1 MWHIVCG
8 TSALTYDLVHVTR
21 TDGRRER
28 HSLHSPRLI
37 LSSSQVFVYDHVAI
51 LLTIPVRPLHLIII
65 NQHKQ
70 GKVHNPTGAGVRA
83 VSSGVQK
90 KTASVAAAGKIQN
103 GNDSSN
109 GNKQPHLDS
118 HSHGSRPGPHRH
130 HHHHHI
136 TDDELATQVKE
147 GTAKRNIT
155 RKKTDPAVGGNYD
168 SKSKKMG
175 GAG

>member
-1 MWHIVCG
+1 MHNPN
-8 TSALTYDLVHVTR
+8 LVYFFYR
-21 TDGRRER
+21 LFSQRRAFLI
-28 HSLHSPRLI
+28 SLNNHM
-37 LSSSQVFVYDHVAI
+37 
-51 LLTIPVRPLHLIII
+51 
-65 NQHKQ
+65 Q

-83 VSSGVQK
+83 VSSGVQRK
-90 KTASVAAAGKIQN
+90 AASVAAAGKSESGN
-103 GNDSSN
+103 GNSSN
-109 GNKQPHLDS
+109 GNKTSHHPVS

-130 HHHHHI
+130 HHHI
-136 TDDELATQVKE
+136 TDDELATHVKE

>member
-1 MWHIVCG
+1 MAHCLWHIRPYILPV
-8 TSALTYDLVHVTR
+8 VHVTR

-109 GNKQPHLDS
+109 GNKQPHIDS
-118 HSHGSRPGPHRH
+118 HSHGSRPGPHR
-130 HHHHHI
+130 HHHHI

>member
-1 MWHIVCG
+1 MLFAPRDQKAPQEVDPLAHNPN
-8 TSALTYDLVHVTR
+8 SAY
-21 TDGRRER
+21 
-28 HSLHSPRLI
+28 
-37 LSSSQVFVYDHVAI
+37 FVYRLFSQRRAF
-51 LLTIPVRPLHLIII
+51 LISL
-65 NQHKQ
+65 NNHTQ

-83 VSSGVQK
+83 VSSGVQRK
-90 KTASVAAAGKIQN
+90 AASVAAAGKNEN
-103 GNDSSN
+103 GNGNSSN
-109 GNKQPHLDS
+109 GNKTPHHPVS

-130 HHHHHI
+130 HHHI
-136 TDDELATQVKE
+136 TDDELATHVKE